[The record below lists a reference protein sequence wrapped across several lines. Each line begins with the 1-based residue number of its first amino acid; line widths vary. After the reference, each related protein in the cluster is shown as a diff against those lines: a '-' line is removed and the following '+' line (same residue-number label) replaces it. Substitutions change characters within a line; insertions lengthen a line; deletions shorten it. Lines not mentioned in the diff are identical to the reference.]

1 MSKKAIIVGAVAL
14 AMLPAVVNRANAQS
28 SHLMVPQS
36 IRYEHKTI
44 IDRLTKEAGRSGV
57 AAAVAQRTL
66 VVIKAHFAKE
76 EEFVFPP
83 LGLLDQIAA
92 GEMPSADVKRAAIDM
107 AERTKMA
114 QADLNQEHLQIV
126 GLMNELVQYAT
137 RAEEPGLMA
146 FASDLAAHSLHEVEI
161 LEPTTIMIGQY
172 LGSK

>member
-1 MSKKAIIVGAVAL
+1 
-14 AMLPAVVNRANAQS
+14 
-28 SHLMVPQS
+28 
-36 IRYEHKTI
+36 
-44 IDRLTKEAGRSGV
+44 
-57 AAAVAQRTL
+57 
-66 VVIKAHFAKE
+66 
-76 EEFVFPP
+76 
-83 LGLLDQIAA
+83 
-92 GEMPSADVKRAAIDM
+92 M